1 MKTKFFVLL
10 GTLAMLVLFGTVW
23 TPQAS
28 AQAVYG
34 SIFGTITD
42 PSGAAVAGAKVTVTS
57 ASQGYDGRDDDQH
70 RRQLQRHPPDP
81 RRLQH
86 PSGRHRVQGV

>member
-1 MKTKFFVLL
+1 MIQVVRACNFFLARSLHKDSNQGGEAVMKKVLCSCC
-10 GTLAMLVLFGTVW
+10 VLWRCSWFWARG

-57 ASQGYDGRDDDQH
+57 ASQGHDD
-70 RRQLQRHPPDP
+70 
-81 RRLQH
+81 
-86 PSGRHRVQGV
+86 

>member
-1 MKTKFFVLL
+1 MSLGILAVFVVL
-10 GTLAMLVLFGTVW
+10 GVTGV
-23 TPQAS
+23 PKAS

-57 ASQGYDGRDDDQH
+57 ASKGTTFETTTNSDGNV
-70 RRQLQRHPPDP
+70 QRHSPDP
-81 RRLQH
+81 GHLQH
-86 PSGRHRVQGV
+86 QSFG

>member
-1 MKTKFFVLL
+1 MKTKFSVLL
-10 GTLAMLVLFGTVW
+10 GTLAVFVVLGTVG

-57 ASQGYDGRDDDQH
+57 ASQRHDVRNHHQH
-70 RRQLQRHPPDP
+70 RRQLQRHPP
-81 RRLQH
+81 H
-86 PSGRHRVQGV
+86 S